1 MPMQEAQYDQI
12 FKEIYDDAACVPLY
26 YCEKIFAMNSHVKAL
41 NSGLVNTIRSS
52 GEDYGYPTRAY
63 KPG

>member
-26 YCEKIFAMNSHVKAL
+26 YCEKIFAINSHVKGFEFGASEYDPVKWGRL
-41 NSGLVNTIRSS
+41 WISN
-52 GEDYGYPTRAY
+52 
-63 KPG
+63 